1 MVKWISLGL
10 LTLVYGQALLAATE
24 TSPYYKT
31 SRSTYSKKLKVEKKV
46 TAKGF
51 SLVIP
56 SVVYH
61 GMKPGPEASSSRPR
75 KIDNGGNTV
84 VTPGFGIQYV
94 SDSGLLL
101 LGAVVKDCY
110 DNLAGT
116 LQIGEIF
123 EVSDRTNWGVTFG
136 VYARQTPMKCTSSSD
151 GFNTSTNCYELDAY
165 RLKFSSSVQGYPV
178 DIIPMPFLHFTAAL
192 YKSREFQVDFKAMS
206 NIVLNEFGIAV
217 PF

>member
-31 SRSTYSKKLKVEKKV
+31 SRSIYSKKIKIEKKV
-46 TAKGF
+46 TSKGF
-51 SLVIP
+51 SLVVP
-56 SVVYH
+56 SIVYH
-61 GMKPGPEASSSRPR
+61 GMKPGVNASSAMPR
-75 KIDNGGNTV
+75 KMDHGGNMV
-84 VTPGFGIQYV
+84 VTPGAGIQYV
-94 SDSGLLL
+94 SDHGLLI

-116 LQIGEIF
+116 FQMGELF
-123 EVSDRTNWGVTFG
+123 EISDRTNWGVTFG

-165 RLKFSSSVQGYPV
+165 RLKLSSSVQGYPI
-178 DIIPMPFLHFTAAL
+178 DIIPMPFLHFTTAL
-192 YKSREFQVDFKAMS
+192 YKSREFQVDFKVMS
-206 NIVLNEFGIAV
+206 NIVLNELGIAV